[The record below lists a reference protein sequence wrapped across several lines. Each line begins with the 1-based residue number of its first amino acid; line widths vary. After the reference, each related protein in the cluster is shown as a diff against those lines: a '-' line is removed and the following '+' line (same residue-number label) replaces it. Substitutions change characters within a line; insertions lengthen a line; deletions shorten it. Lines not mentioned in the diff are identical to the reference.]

1 MNLDLAVYV
10 APLALFIAGYTYSRS
25 REHARSVSA
34 MAESL
39 EAGLGE
45 PPTLHPVIDLAKC
58 MGCGSCVS
66 ACPEGEIIGLIDG
79 KATLVEPAEC
89 IGHGACKAACPF
101 DAISLVF
108 GTETRGV
115 ELPVVGPDF
124 QTNVKGLYIAGELG
138 GMGLI
143 RNAIEQGRQA
153 LHSIASRKEAKKP
166 EMLDVFIVGAGP
178 AGMSASLGA
187 LEKKMRFVTVEQEEL
202 GGTVAHFPRGK
213 LVMTQPATLP
223 IIGNMSFREVSK
235 EALLEFWEK
244 AVRQTGLK
252 IRFGER
258 VEEIKPLG
266 TNAGFDIRTSA
277 GTYKSNTVLLTIGRR
292 GTPRKLGV
300 PGEEVSKVVYR
311 LIDPA
316 QYAGQ
321 NVLVVGGGDSAI
333 EAANALADEPGTN
346 VTLSYRSGAFA
357 RCKPKNRAKIDANGK
372 EGRVNVVLNST
383 VKRVLDHT
391 VELAQKLDDGTRTVT
406 LKNDIVIVCAG
417 GILPSDFL
425 RKIGINVETKYGTH

>member
-1 MNLDLAVYV
+1 MDIELAVYGV
-10 APLALFIAGYTYSRS
+10 PLAMFFAAYGFSRS
-25 REHARSVSA
+25 REHARSVSLL
-34 MAESL
+34 AESL

-66 ACPEGEIIGLIDG
+66 ACPEGEILGLIDN
-79 KATLVEPAEC
+79 KATLIEPAEC

-153 LHSIASRKEAKKP
+153 LNAIAARKDATTAN
-166 EMLDVFIVGAGP
+166 MLDVFIVGAGP

-187 LEKKMRFVTVEQEEL
+187 LEKKMRCVTVEQEEL

-223 IIGNMSFREVSK
+223 LVGKMSFREVSK
-235 EALLEFWEK
+235 EALLDFWQQS
-244 AVRQTGLK
+244 VRKTGLK
-252 IRFGER
+252 IQFGER
-258 VEEIKPLG
+258 VEEIRPLG
-266 TNAGFDIRTSA
+266 PNKGFEIRTTSGA
-277 GTYKSNTVLLTIGRR
+277 YTSNTVLLTIGRR

-300 PGEEVSKVVYR
+300 PGEDQSKVVYR

-333 EAANALADEPGTN
+333 EAANALAGEPGTT

-357 RCKPKNRAKIDANGK
+357 RCKPKNRAKIEANRS

-383 VKRVLDHT
+383 VKSISDRSVVLT
-391 VELAQKLDDGTRTVT
+391 RKLDDGARTVEI
-406 LKNDIVIVCAG
+406 KNDVVIVCAG

-425 RKIGINVETKYGTH
+425 RKIGIEVETKYGTH

>member
-1 MNLDLAVYV
+1 MDIELAVYGV
-10 APLALFIAGYTYSRS
+10 PLAMFFAAYGFSRS
-25 REHARSVSA
+25 REHARSVSLL
-34 MAESL
+34 AESL

-66 ACPEGEIIGLIDG
+66 ACPEGEILGLIDN
-79 KATLVEPAEC
+79 KATLIEPAEC

-153 LHSIASRKEAKKP
+153 LNAIAARKDATTAN
-166 EMLDVFIVGAGP
+166 MLDVFIVGAGP

-187 LEKKMRFVTVEQEEL
+187 LEKKMRCVTVEQEEL

-223 IIGNMSFREVSK
+223 LVGKMSFREVSK
-235 EALLEFWEK
+235 EALLDFWQQS
-244 AVRQTGLK
+244 VRKTGLK
-252 IRFGER
+252 IQFGER
-258 VEEIKPLG
+258 VEEIRPLG
-266 TNAGFDIRTSA
+266 PNKGFEIRTTSSA
-277 GTYKSNTVLLTIGRR
+277 YTSNTVLLTIGRR

-300 PGEEVSKVVYR
+300 PGEDQSKVVYR

-333 EAANALADEPGTN
+333 EAANALAGEPGTT

-357 RCKPKNRAKIDANGK
+357 RCKPKNRAKIEANRS

-383 VKRVLDHT
+383 VKSISDRSVVLT
-391 VELAQKLDDGTRTVT
+391 RKLDDGARTVEI
-406 LKNDIVIVCAG
+406 KNDVVIVCAG

-425 RKIGINVETKYGTH
+425 RKIGIEVETKYGTH

>member
-10 APLALFIAGYTYSRS
+10 APLALFVAGYTYSRS

-66 ACPEGEIIGLIDG
+66 ACPEGEILGLIDG

-115 ELPVVGPDF
+115 ELPVVGADF

-153 LHSIASRKEAKKP
+153 LNSIASRKETKTP
-166 EMLDVFIVGAGP
+166 DMLDVFIVGAGP

-223 IIGNMSFREVSK
+223 IIGKMSFREVSK

-266 TNAGFDIRTSA
+266 PQAGFEIRTSA
-277 GTYKSNTVLLTIGRR
+277 GTYKSSAVLLTIGRR

-383 VKRVLDHT
+383 VKRILDHT

>member
-1 MNLDLAVYV
+1 MDIELAVYGV
-10 APLALFIAGYTYSRS
+10 PLAMFFAAYGFSRS
-25 REHARSVSA
+25 REHARSVSLL
-34 MAESL
+34 AESL

-66 ACPEGEIIGLIDG
+66 ACPEGEILGLIDN
-79 KATLVEPAEC
+79 KATLIEPAEC

-153 LHSIASRKEAKKP
+153 LNAIAARKDATTAN
-166 EMLDVFIVGAGP
+166 MLDVFIVGAGP

-187 LEKKMRFVTVEQEEL
+187 LEKKMRCVTVDQEEL

-223 IIGNMSFREVSK
+223 LVGKMSFREVSK
-235 EALLEFWEK
+235 EALLDFWQQS
-244 AVRQTGLK
+244 VRKTGLK
-252 IRFGER
+252 IQFGER
-258 VEEIKPLG
+258 VEEIRPLG
-266 TNAGFDIRTSA
+266 PNKGFEIRTTSGA
-277 GTYKSNTVLLTIGRR
+277 YTSNTVLLTIGRR

-300 PGEEVSKVVYR
+300 PGEDQSKVVYR

-333 EAANALADEPGTN
+333 EAANALAGEPGT
-346 VTLSYRSGAFA
+346 T
-357 RCKPKNRAKIDANGK
+357 
-372 EGRVNVVLNST
+372 
-383 VKRVLDHT
+383 
-391 VELAQKLDDGTRTVT
+391 
-406 LKNDIVIVCAG
+406 
-417 GILPSDFL
+417 
-425 RKIGINVETKYGTH
+425 